1 METNAPSKLPIT
13 WFTVDQIGVLTW
25 GKLKAKLTGIKSQ
38 FGNYFSH
45 VNISESDADKLIENI
60 KKSGRYPVLDDESGD
75 NLETY
80 ENWLVDTY
88 LKSASTEY
96 KSEGNID
103 KEKKNESIKV
113 ESKKDSSPPLYESV
127 GEKDLVEEEKNKSTE
142 VESKKESI
150 LALYE
155 GVREGDLVDEN
166 IDERILRIL
175 GLEDVFDL
183 DYGTYLS
190 LLKEKLVTVSMGDN
204 KIPREEQILLQ
215 DEFKRVKGN
224 VGRFKIKR
232 KKITAENIGVTG
244 PVRVSSE
251 KFYLTSKAIIP
262 EPAISSAESSEDI
275 KDISGA
281 IDKILKSLTEQNKLT
296 KKKADEDRKSDE
308 QRKRTKREADLE
320 KPIQKAAALVKKIIA
335 PFQSIL
341 DRIMRFIQFTLLG
354 YFVDKILKWFSD
366 PANEK
371 KIKVLGR
378 FLKDWWPALL
388 TAYGLF
394 ATPFGLFVR
403 STLKMLRGILPQM
416 AKFIA
421 ANRWLSL
428 YTVAAIGAAAK
439 IKESE
444 RMKPLTEKSQED
456 INKTLQ
462 SKEAPWYQKLG
473 ASFAEQSLNAP
484 GGPVNPIGLSSPSA
498 MYNGGG
504 LVKGNM
510 ISNSGRLK
518 RRSFFGGGEIQKELN
533 VNQIAYDGGGG
544 IDNDSG
550 LRITGAGPDTQ
561 LIAAAPGEVVMSKK
575 AVDKYGANF
584 FLGLNKR
591 AGGTNVP
598 RMVNNIQLAQGGG
611 IVRKVI
617 NSFYGGGMVQNTN
630 NSFQGGGSVY
640 NTTNS
645 FQGGRTVHNTNNSFQ
660 GGGIPQKII
669 NSFQGGGIVQNT
681 TNSYQGGGFGN
692 LLNRLGSMGLP
703 GTGRV
708 VAPRGSQMGFQ
719 NKLLGIP
726 LNRSTINQQEGQR
739 LSPKVV
745 QRYNQNPSAPSVIK
759 PWSPYDSTQ
768 VSFPKSISTPQSSG
782 GLNLNLKQNVQT
794 IQGATQK
801 QEQMMRQMGVK
812 PSGYV
817 NLRGQPIN
825 LGPQSRLTAP
835 GIPVI
840 SSKTQMIVLP
850 PTTSVA
856 QKPPTPT
863 ISGTKIPEF
872 SIVANTGH
880 RSMISDALGIAD
892 LVG

>member
-1 METNAPSKLPIT
+1 MGPDE
-13 WFTVDQIGVLTW
+13 
-25 GKLKAKLTGIKSQ
+25 
-38 FGNYFSH
+38 
-45 VNISESDADKLIENI
+45 
-60 KKSGRYPVLDDESGD
+60 LDD
-75 NLETY
+75 L
-80 ENWLVDTY
+80 L
-88 LKSASTEY
+88 ASIRA
-96 KSEGNID
+96 EG
-103 KEKKNESIKV
+103 
-113 ESKKDSSPPLYESV
+113 
-127 GEKDLVEEEKNKSTE
+127 
-142 VESKKESI
+142 KKESA

-155 GVREGDLVDEN
+155 GTREEDLVNEDV
-166 IDERILRIL
+166 DERILRIL
-175 GLEDVFDL
+175 GLDEVFDI
-183 DYGTYLS
+183 DYGTYLT
-190 LLKEKLVTVSMGDN
+190 LLREKLAESRMVDK
-204 KIPREEQILLQ
+204 KISTEENMLLT
-215 DEFKRVKGN
+215 DEFKRVRGN
-224 VGRFKIKR
+224 VGRFRIRR
-232 KKITAENIGVTG
+232 KKITSENLGVTG
-244 PVRVSSE
+244 PIRVSTE

-262 EPAISSAESSEDI
+262 QPSTPLIESSEDI
-275 KDISGA
+275 KSIEEA
-281 IDKILKSLTEQNKLT
+281 IDNILKSLTDQNKLT
-296 KKKADEDRKSDE
+296 KKKADEERKSDE
-308 QRKRTKREADLE
+308 QRRRTKREADLE
-320 KPIQKAAALVKKIIA
+320 KPIQKAAALVKKIVA

-354 YFVDKILKWFSD
+354 YFVDKILKWFAD
-366 PANEK
+366 PVNDR

-388 TAYGLF
+388 IAYGLF

-403 STLKMLRGILPQM
+403 STLKTLRGFIPQM
-416 AKFIA
+416 ARFIA

-428 YTVAAIGAAAK
+428 YTVAAIGAATK

-462 SKEAPWYQKLG
+462 SKESPWYQKLG
-473 ASFAEQSLNAP
+473 ASFAKQSLNAP
-484 GGPVNPIGLSSPSA
+484 GGPVNPIGLPTPSA

-504 LVKGNM
+504 LVKGNLF
-510 ISNSGRLK
+510 SNNERIK
-518 RRSFFGGGEIQKELN
+518 RRSFFGGGAVERIVD
-533 VNQIAYDGGGG
+533 VNDIAFNEGGG
-544 IDNDSG
+544 IDDNSG

-591 AGGTNVP
+591 AGGTNIP

-611 IVRKVI
+611 IVKKVI
-617 NSFYGGGMVQNTN
+617 
-630 NSFQGGGSVY
+630 NSFQGGGMVQ

-645 FQGGRTVHNTNNSFQ
+645 FQGGGMVKN
-660 GGGIPQKII
+660 I
-669 NSFQGGGIVQNT
+669 N
-681 TNSYQGGGFGN
+681 NSYQGGMVQNTINNSYQDGGFGN
-692 LLNRLGSMGLP
+692 FLNRLGSMGLP

-726 LNRSTINQQEGQR
+726 LNRTVINQQAGQR
-739 LSPKVV
+739 LSSKAV
-745 QRYNQNPSAPSVIK
+745 QRYNQSPSAPSIIK

-768 VSFPKSISTPQSSG
+768 VSFPKSSSRPQSGG

-794 IQGATQK
+794 IQGAAQR
-801 QEQMMRQMGVK
+801 QEKMMREMGVQ

-825 LGPQSRLTAP
+825 LGPQSKLSAP
-835 GIPVI
+835 GAPVI

-856 QKPPTPT
+856 PKPPTPT
-863 ISGTKIPEF
+863 ISGTQIPEF